1 MRTEKITLNEERN
14 VTLTAY
20 LQETGGRFDY
30 ISARPGML
38 IIPGGGY
45 QYCSEREA
53 DPPAMAFLKAG
64 FQVFIL
70 NYSIGKDARWPNPLE
85 DYEKAMELIH
95 ARAEEW
101 KVYEDKVAVLG
112 FSAGGHLAASLGNFW
127 NSPFLKEQLAGEME
141 AGKEPAMLAES
152 IRPNAQILCYP
163 VISGITSP
171 HEGSFRNLI
180 GPRPEAGFRERCR
193 ALSMEKC
200 VGPDT
205 PPTFLWHCLPDD
217 TVPAVNS
224 LLMAEALWQEQV
236 PVELHLYGTGGH
248 ALGTADALSL
258 SVDGRG
264 VQPECANWMELCHTW
279 LKHIW
284 KEAV

>member
-112 FSAGGHLAASLGNFW
+112 FSAGGHLAACAATMAEHRPAAAVLGYAVTE
-127 NSPFLKEQLAGEME
+127 KET
-141 AGKEPAMLAES
+141 
-152 IRPNAQILCYP
+152 
-163 VISGITSP
+163 V
-171 HEGSFRNLI
+171 
-180 GPRPEAGFRERCR
+180 
-193 ALSMEKC
+193 EKC
-200 VGPDT
+200 G
-205 PPTFLWHCLPDD
+205 FL
-217 TVPAVNS
+217 
-224 LLMAEALWQEQV
+224 QQ
-236 PVELHLYGTGGH
+236 
-248 ALGTADALSL
+248 
-258 SVDGRG
+258 
-264 VQPECANWMELCHTW
+264 
-279 LKHIW
+279 
-284 KEAV
+284 